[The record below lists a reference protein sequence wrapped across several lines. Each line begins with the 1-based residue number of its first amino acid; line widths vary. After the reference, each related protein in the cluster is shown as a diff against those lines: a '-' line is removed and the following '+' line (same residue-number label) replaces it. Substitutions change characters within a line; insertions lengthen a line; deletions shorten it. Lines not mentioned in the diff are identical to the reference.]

1 MLPEGAN
8 NDLLL
13 PGTQPPVSHF
23 GVTLLRHVVV
33 TGLRY
38 TLYHLGLD
46 LPDKAPLRIHALRL
60 YFDAPAVRQLLDGYG
75 AGRAVAG
82 ALIMGVLRNGLNLLG
97 ISSFLQQVVIGT
109 VGRMAAVKAP
119 LDLLR
124 ASEAWLP
131 DPLFDGH
138 RHLRV
143 QLFAAAH
150 GLEGGHV
157 AAPQATLAVPVE
169 AGHAV
174 PADVA
179 ERCLQVL
186 DA

>member
-1 MLPEGAN
+1 MLEGFW
-8 NDLLL
+8 
-13 PGTQPPVSHF
+13 PWQPWR
-23 GVTLLRHVVV
+23 LRH
-33 TGLRY
+33 GE
-38 TLYHLGLD
+38 HLG
-46 LPDKAPLRIHALRL
+46 R
-60 YFDAPAVRQLLDGYG
+60 
-75 AGRAVAG
+75 
-82 ALIMGVLRNGLNLLG
+82 VL
-97 ISSFLQQVVIGT
+97 VVS
-109 VGRMAAVKAP
+109 P
-119 LDLLR
+119 ELLR

-157 AAPQATLAVPVE
+157 AAPQATHAVPVE

>member
-1 MLPEGAN
+1 MYLPKHFEQQDAQAIAQLLTLHPLATLVWQSAQGLTAEHLPLMLDRGEGDGENGTLRGHVARAN
-8 NDLLL
+8 PVWREAAGAPMLEGFW
-13 PGTQPPVSHF
+13 PWQPWR
-23 GVTLLRHVVV
+23 LRH
-33 TGLRY
+33 GE
-38 TLYHLGLD
+38 HLG
-46 LPDKAPLRIHALRL
+46 R
-60 YFDAPAVRQLLDGYG
+60 
-75 AGRAVAG
+75 
-82 ALIMGVLRNGLNLLG
+82 VL
-97 ISSFLQQVVIGT
+97 VVS
-109 VGRMAAVKAP
+109 P
-119 LDLLR
+119 ELLR

-179 ERCLQVL
+179 ERCRQVL